1 MMFEDKQV
9 PIMAYTLET
18 ILAEKMK
25 LLFGETLEQQR
36 QEIFMIYMYCFKVEE
51 VKCVKIF

>member
-1 MMFEDKQV
+1 MFEDKQV

-25 LLFGETLEQQR
+25 LLFGETLEQQG

-51 VKCVKIF
+51 MKCVKIF